1 LLLVALRLLLS
12 LLLLLV
18 ARLLSISPLAPCA
31 ELLPP
36 GFEGGVVLDHGAA
49 WITEA
54 VGSSVSRALAM
65 GARDRP
71 RRTTDVVH
79 RRGGGEGN

>member
-1 LLLVALRLLLS
+1 MEGVEPSISTAEAPLRHVLSLLLLLLALRLLLPLLLLLVALRLLLS

-36 GFEGGVVLDHGAA
+36 GFEGGVVY
-49 WITEA
+49 
-54 VGSSVSRALAM
+54 
-65 GARDRP
+65 
-71 RRTTDVVH
+71 
-79 RRGGGEGN
+79 